1 MKSASGLDHDQ
12 IYAVVMVYFVSHYRE
27 GSNAITQA
35 GIQITRISPKKEND
49 LEIDLATDTENL
61 LLEQAPKS
69 QNRACESSA

>member
-1 MKSASGLDHDQ
+1 MMAS
-12 IYAVVMVYFVSHYRE
+12 FVSHYRE